1 MSKVWRIIDIIK
13 WAEEYF
19 SQSLIANPKLEI
31 EWLLRSLLK
40 CNKLDIYLRFEEPLN
55 TKQLAV
61 LKEWINRRT
70 KNNEPLQYIT
80 GFCEFYGRRYIVN
93 PKVLIPRQET
103 ERIIDLAIEKS
114 NLIENPYIIDIG
126 TGSGCVALACA
137 SEIPNSKVFGID
149 ISSDALQIA
158 EQNKSRLRLENIYF
172 GMVDILVDIPDT
184 PSKKYDLLAS
194 NPPYVSTNDMKNL
207 PKEIKNFEPHI
218 ALTDFKDGLIFYH
231 RLAEL
236 GRKIVKVNGWMI
248 LEVGL
253 GNHPNEVLSIFK
265 YSNYRNLKLIKDFN
279 GDNRVL
285 IAQV

>member
-13 WAEEYF
+13 WAEKYF
-19 SQSLIANPKLEI
+19 SQNLFANPKLEI

-40 CNKLDIYLRFEEPLN
+40 CSKLDIYLRFEEPLD
-55 TKQLAV
+55 TKQLTV
-61 LKEWINRRT
+61 LKEWINRRI

-80 GFCEFYGRRYIVN
+80 GSCEFYGRRYIVN
-93 PKVLIPRQET
+93 SKVFIPRQET

-114 NLIENPYIIDIG
+114 NLIESPYILDIG
-126 TGSGCVALACA
+126 TGSGCIALTCA

-158 EQNKSRLRLENIYF
+158 EENKSRLRLKNVYF
-172 GMVDILVDIPDT
+172 TIVDILIDIPYN
-184 PSKKYDLLAS
+184 SSRKYDLLAS
-194 NPPYVSTNDMKNL
+194 NPPYVSKKEMKNIS
-207 PKEIKNFEPHI
+207 KEIKNFEPCI
-218 ALTDFKDGLIFYH
+218 ALTDFEDGLIFYH

-236 GRKIVKVNGWMI
+236 GRRIVKGNGWMI

-265 YSNYRNLKLIKDFN
+265 DSNYRNVKLVKDFN